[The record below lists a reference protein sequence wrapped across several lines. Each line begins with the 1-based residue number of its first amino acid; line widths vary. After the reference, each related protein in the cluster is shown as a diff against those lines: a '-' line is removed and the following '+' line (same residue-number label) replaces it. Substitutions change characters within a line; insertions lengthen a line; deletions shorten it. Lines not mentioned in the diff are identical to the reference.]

1 MKHFILSLF
10 LFSIG
15 CSPIVTLHPL
25 SENKND
31 YIFRKANIFGL
42 FDSKKGLMH
51 KVSEEGINIA
61 PEREP
66 YFKPYKNK

>member
-1 MKHFILSLF
+1 MKNFIFAFL

-61 PEREP
+61 PEKRTIH
-66 YFKPYKNK
+66 